1 VRDNGLGNIA
11 WNHQQFQV
19 RRAAFGQPCTSAF
32 CIWYFFRFYF
42 PQFFSLSLSFV
53 DARVALACSLR
64 RRRAAQVHYPS
75 LDAEVRVGKTYL
87 RDFLEGGPSFVQHFD
102 NPQRFFDLLMRR
114 VLVHS
119 VPQPQLAATC
129 CQCLERLYHHHAKL
143 LGGFDDTFVL
153 VDLVAQSAHRPARH
167 RLLTLI
173 RELCLRDENTEQV
186 GWRLSSAQL

>member
-1 VRDNGLGNIA
+1 
-11 WNHQQFQV
+11 
-19 RRAAFGQPCTSAF
+19 
-32 CIWYFFRFYF
+32 
-42 PQFFSLSLSFV
+42 
-53 DARVALACSLR
+53 
-64 RRRAAQVHYPS
+64 
-75 LDAEVRVGKTYL
+75 VGKTYL

-119 VPQPQLAATC
+119 ATQPQLAATC
-129 CQCLERLYHHHAKL
+129 CQCLERLYQHHAKL

-167 RLLTLI
+167 RLLTLV

-186 GWRLSSAQL
+186 GWRLSPAQLECALLRITVLRISEAAWVLTL